1 VPERIVNLSWDSEA
15 AVWIATSDDIPGL
28 ILESGSYDALVER
41 VRYAVTDL
49 IKEANIPLFF
59 KSERHERAYG

>member
-1 VPERIVNLSWDSEA
+1 MPERIVNLSWDSEA